1 MAVIL
6 IGLPSSGKST
16 LGVLL
21 AKALG
26 FRFIDSDLVI
36 QEKEKALLEELI
48 EKKGREGFLR
58 LENEI
63 NSRLDG
69 GDVVISTGGSAVFG
83 DKAMEH
89 FKSIGTVVYLKI
101 SYETLIKRLGDY
113 THRGVVME
121 EGETLLDLYK
131 KRVPLYEKWADI
143 TVESEKEMH
152 ESVKEL
158 AVLLGKRQ

>member
-26 FRFIDSDLVI
+26 YRFVDSDLVI
-36 QEKEKALLEELI
+36 QEKEKALLEEII
-48 EKKGREGFLR
+48 EKRGREGFLGLENDTNAR
-58 LENEI
+58 LE
-63 NSRLDG
+63 G
-69 GDVVISTGGSAVFG
+69 GAVVISTGGSAVFG
-83 DKAMEH
+83 ERAMEH

-101 SYETLIKRLGDY
+101 SYDTLVSRLGDY

-121 EGETLLDLYK
+121 RGETLLDLYN

-152 ESVKEL
+152 DSVKEL
-158 AVLLGKRQ
+158 VQLLGENK